1 MPRHETNHCT
11 LPPVFDPC
19 CGGRMCYFDKHD
31 SRVLFSDIR
40 CEEHILCD
48 GRVFTVSPDVI
59 ADFRKL
65 PYPDAIFSLV
75 LFDPPHLEHCGPRS
89 WQAKKYGKLD
99 KNTWREDARGACLLS
114 ATTCFRTHDHN
125 QSQDA
130 LDDLF

>member
-1 MPRHETNHCT
+1 MSSHETNHCT

-40 CEEHILCD
+40 REAHTLCD

-65 PYPDAIFSLV
+65 PYPDAIFLLCCSTRRTLSIAA
-75 LFDPPHLEHCGPRS
+75 LEAGRPKSTGSSTKIHGVRI
-89 WQAKKYGKLD
+89 
-99 KNTWREDARGACLLS
+99 CLLDSGS
-114 ATTCFRTHDHN
+114 AGV
-125 QSQDA
+125 S
-130 LDDLF
+130 